1 MARSRLFRALTQFVS
16 EHEAAADQGVGVARI
31 REEIG
36 RGDFLRRAGA
46 ASLASAAVPLFAGCG
61 SSHARGR
68 ERIAIVGAGIAGLSA
83 ALHLKDAG
91 ISSTVYESSDRIGGR
106 MHSNWTLWDDGQHT
120 EWCGAMIDSDHRT
133 IRGLAARFNVPLLD
147 TIAAWAPG
155 ARDTAYLAGQYYPMA
170 QADRDFAG
178 IYPILEK
185 QLDLMGEAPTYL
197 TATPEAKR
205 LDHMSIEQW
214 LQTYVPGGTQS
225 QLGRLIF
232 EAYRNEYGRECS
244 ELSAVNLVSMLAV
257 QKEYSKSGQIN
268 VLGYSDQRYTTAT
281 GNQRIP
287 MAIAK
292 DLPAGSILL
301 DNRMTAIRRMPNG
314 RYELSIDNAG
324 TQQTEYYDRV
334 ILALPFIVLRGL
346 DYSGAGFDAAKTNCI
361 DNLGYGYH
369 TKLHLQFHGR
379 PWNGPGPWPQP
390 TDGQIWTTEQFQSS
404 IDFSLGQSGSSGI
417 IERFTGAA
425 PAMIDTP
432 RTPYAS
438 IDDSPIVKNEVKV
451 FFEMLDTIWPGVSKH
466 WNGKATFGNAQA
478 DPNILASYS
487 SWLVG
492 QCTTIAGQEARRQGN
507 VHFAGEHTSVAYQG
521 FMEGGAASGM
531 RAAAEILRD
540 YRIKETSQRRP

>member
-1 MARSRLFRALTQFVS
+1 MARSPLFRALKRFVG
-16 EHEAAADQGVGVARI
+16 EHAAAAERGVGVARV
-31 REEIG
+31 REEIA

-46 ASLASAAVPLFAGCG
+46 ASLATAAVPLFSACG
-61 SSHARGR
+61 SSRARGR
-68 ERIAIVGAGIAGLSA
+68 ERIAIVGAGIAGLTA
-83 ALHLKDAG
+83 ALRLKDAG
-91 ISSTVYESSDRIGGR
+91 IASTVYESSDHVGGR
-106 MHSNWTLWDDGQHT
+106 MHSNWTFWDDRQHT

-133 IRGLAARFNVPLLD
+133 IRGLAARFDIPLLD

-155 ARDTAYLAGQYYPMA
+155 ARDTAYLAGRYYPMA
-170 QADRDFAG
+170 DADRDFAA

-185 QLDLMGEAPTYL
+185 QLDAMGEAPTYL

-205 LDHMSIEQW
+205 LDAISMEQW

-244 ELSAVNLVSMLAV
+244 ELSSVNLVSMLGV
-257 QKEYSKSGQIN
+257 QKKYSKSGGEIN

-287 MAIAK
+287 MAVA
-292 DLPAGSILL
+292 DELPAGSILL
-301 DNRMTAIRRMPNG
+301 NNRMTALRRMSNG
-314 RYELSIDNAG
+314 SYELTFDNAG
-324 TQQTEYYDRV
+324 TKQTEYYDRV

-379 PWNGPGPWPQP
+379 PWTGAGPWPQP
-390 TDGQIWTTEQFQSS
+390 TTGQIWTTEQFQSS
-404 IDFSLGQSGSSGI
+404 IDFSLGQSGNSGL
-417 IERFTGAA
+417 IERFTGAG

-432 RTPYAS
+432 PTPYSSTA
-438 IDDSPIVKNEVKV
+438 DSPVVKSEVKR
-451 FFEMLDTIWPGVSKH
+451 FFEMLDHIWPGVSKH

-492 QCTTIAGQEARRQGN
+492 QCTTIAGQEERRQGN
-507 VHFAGEHTSVAYQG
+507 VHFAGEHTSVANQG
-521 FMEGGAASGM
+521 FMEGGAESGM
-531 RAAAEILRD
+531 RAAGEILSD
-540 YRIKETSQRRP
+540 YRIKGAS